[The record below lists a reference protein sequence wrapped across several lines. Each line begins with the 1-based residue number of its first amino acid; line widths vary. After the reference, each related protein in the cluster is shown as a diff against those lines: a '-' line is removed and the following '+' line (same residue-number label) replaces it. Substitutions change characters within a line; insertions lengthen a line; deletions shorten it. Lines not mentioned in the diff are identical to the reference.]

1 VSKSALFSGL
11 SRVVIKKFQQ
21 WPPLGL
27 CWRKEMA
34 SEFDEL
40 IQQLKLVQTAP
51 DPLRKALPAS
61 TGPAP
66 RSFDMKAL
74 NKNLDVM
81 AKALG
86 LPKAVQSRRLMPSRK
101 ETVLKSLFSIHA
113 GIQKAAAAGALTR
126 VQQVELEAG
135 LSTQIKNALSHFRT
149 GGK

>member
-1 VSKSALFSGL
+1 
-11 SRVVIKKFQQ
+11 
-21 WPPLGL
+21 
-27 CWRKEMA
+27 
-34 SEFDEL
+34 
-40 IQQLKLVQTAP
+40 
-51 DPLRKALPAS
+51 
-61 TGPAP
+61 
-66 RSFDMKAL
+66 
-74 NKNLDVM
+74 M

-86 LPKAVQSRRLMPSRK
+86 LPKAVQSRRPMPSRK